1 MPTYDYEC
9 TKCGHTLD
17 AFHSMSDD
25 ALVKCPSCSKN
36 GLKRLIGGGLGVI
49 FKGSGF
55 YVTDSRS
62 GGNGRGGSSKS
73 ESESTPSK
81 SSSGDSSSS
90 DSTSKSSKPDAA
102 KSSSS
107 SDSKANKGSKAAS

>member
-9 TKCGHTLD
+9 TKCGHSFD
-17 AFHSMSDD
+17 AFQSMSDD

-36 GLKRLIGGGLGVI
+36 GLKRLIGGGLGLI

-62 GGNGRGGSSKS
+62 GGNGQDGSSKS
-73 ESESTPSK
+73 DGDST
-81 SSSGDSSSS
+81 SSGDSSSS
-90 DSTSKSSKPDAA
+90 DSASGSSKAEG

-107 SDSKANKGSKAAS
+107 SSDTKPSKASTGSKNSS

>member
-9 TKCGHTLD
+9 TKCGHAFD
-17 AFHSMSDD
+17 AFQSMSDD
-25 ALVKCPSCSKN
+25 PLLKCPSCNKN
-36 GLKRLIGGGLGVI
+36 GLKRLIGGGLGLI

-62 GGNGRGGSSKS
+62 GSSKS
-73 ESESTPSK
+73 DGESTPSK